1 MSTKVVQDLRLY
13 LFLEQIDED
22 IAKTTGDGGCPF
34 CGGILHRANY
44 GRKPRGGPE
53 NLKWDRRFSFCC
65 AEEGCRRRR
74 TPPSVRFLGRKV
86 YVGVVV
92 VLVTSMMHG
101 ASPKRAWTLQNELDI
116 DRRTLKRWRE
126 WWLKTFVETKFWKA
140 RRGDFVP
147 PLEEGSL
154 PLSLVNGFGR
164 TRKGVVAVME
174 FLGPI
179 TTTWGEA
186 EVAF

>member
-22 IAKTTGDGGCPF
+22 LAETTGDGRCPF
-34 CGGILHRANY
+34 CGGILHCANY
-44 GRKPRGGPE
+44 GRKPRGGPDG
-53 NLKWDRRFSFCC
+53 LKWDRRFSFCC

-92 VLVTSMMHG
+92 VLVGSMMHG
-101 ASPKRAWTLQNELDI
+101 PDAKRMWTLHRELGI
-116 DRRTLKRWRE
+116 DRRTLERWRD
-126 WWLKTFVETKFWKA
+126 WWLETFVETRFWKA
-140 RRGDFVP
+140 KRGDFMP
-147 PLEEGSL
+147 PLDEGSL
-154 PLSLVNGFGR
+154 PLSLVNCFGR
-164 TRKGVVAVME
+164 TTEELVALMR
-174 FLGPI
+174 FLSPI

-186 EVAF
+186 EMAF